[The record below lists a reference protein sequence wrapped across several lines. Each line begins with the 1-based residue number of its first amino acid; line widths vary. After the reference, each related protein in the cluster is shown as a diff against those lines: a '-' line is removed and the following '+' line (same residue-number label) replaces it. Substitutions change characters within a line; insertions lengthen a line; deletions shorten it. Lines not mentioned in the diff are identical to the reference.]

1 MKTKMSLLSAAILPV
16 LALAMLPADAEA
28 RLTQAQKAAAV
39 ARAQAL
45 LDGPAA
51 ARINRA
57 QGDAF
62 AATPAAVVVDADGTE
77 HVRFQRVWGNG
88 LPVIGG
94 DFVLHSRQ
102 GRLLDVTQTLDSG
115 ARPVNAR
122 AAFGRGYAINAASR
136 AFPLRQEGRA
146 KSREVVYA
154 RGGIEPVLAHEVVLA
169 GTRADQTPSLMH
181 YVVSAADGRILDQW
195 DEIHTARPG
204 RDGSNNCGT
213 GTPASGT
220 GNTITA
226 GSVGLDTA
234 LCGTSYQLRDLG
246 RGGGTTTNMG
256 MRQIGMGTV
265 FVDADNNWGNGSLSN
280 SQSAGAEAH
289 YGVALTWDYFLNEHG
304 RNGIADDGVGAVA
317 RVHFGRNYI
326 NAFWSDACFCM
337 TFGDG
342 DNGVNYY
349 PLTVIDVAA
358 HEMTHGITSR
368 TADLI
373 YSGESGGLNEATS
386 DIFGA
391 MVEFYANNAADPGD
405 YLIGEEFIVGN
416 PGTEAL
422 RFMFKPSLD
431 GVSEDCWY
439 PGIGGVDV
447 HYSSGVANS
456 FFYLLAEGA
465 VVPAGFGA
473 GTSAN
478 LAPADLT
485 CDGNTAHAGIGRE
498 KAGQI
503 WYRALTVYMVADTDY
518 AGARAATLQA
528 AEDLFGAGSPEQQ
541 AVDAAWDSVNVPGV
555 I

>member
-1 MKTKMSLLSAAILPV
+1 MKLKISLLSAAILPV

-28 RLTQAQKAAAV
+28 RPTPAQKSAAV

-45 LDGPAA
+45 VDGTAA
-51 ARINRA
+51 PRLNRA
-57 QGDAF
+57 TGDAF
-62 AATPAAVVVDADGTE
+62 AARPASVVIDANGTE
-77 HVRFQRVWGNG
+77 HVRFQRTWGNG

-94 DFVLHSRQ
+94 DFVVHSRN
-102 GRLLDVTQTLDSG
+102 GRLVDVSQTLDT
-115 ARPVNAR
+115 AVRPVNTR
-122 AAFGRGYAINAASR
+122 AAFGSGYAINAATR
-136 AFPLRQEGRA
+136 AFGLRTEDRA
-146 KSREVVYA
+146 RSRQVVYA
-154 RGGIEPVLAHEVVLA
+154 RGGVEPVLAHEVVLA
-169 GTRADQTPSLMH
+169 GTRADQTPTLMH
-181 YVVSAADGRILDQW
+181 YIVSAVDGRILDKW

-204 RDGSNNCGT
+204 RDNSNCGN
-213 GTPASGT
+213 GVAANGT

-226 GSVGLDTA
+226 GTVALGTA
-234 LCGTSYQLRDLG
+234 NCGSNYQLKDIS

-265 FVDADNNWGNGSLSN
+265 FVDADNTWGNGSLSS

-289 YGVALTWDYFLNEHG
+289 YGVALTWDYFLDEHG

-317 RVHFGRNYI
+317 RVHYGRNYV
-326 NAFWSDACFCM
+326 NAFWSDSCFCM

-416 PGTEAL
+416 PGDEAL
-422 RFMFKPSLD
+422 RYMFKPSLD
-431 GVSEDCWY
+431 GASYDCY
-439 PGIGGVDV
+439 EPGLGSDDV
-447 HYSSGVANS
+447 HYTSGVANR

-473 GTSAN
+473 GTSFS
-478 LAPADLT
+478 LTPADLV
-485 CDGNTAHAGIGRE
+485 CDGNTTHAGIGRA

-503 WYRALTVYMVADTDY
+503 WYRALTTYMTSNTDY
-518 AGARAATLQA
+518 AGARAATEQA
-528 AEDLFGAGSPEQQ
+528 AAELYGADSAEEL
-541 AVDAAWDSVNVPGV
+541 AVSAAWDSVLVSNIPD
-555 I
+555 

>member
-1 MKTKMSLLSAAILPV
+1 MKPKTSLLAAAILPV
-16 LALAMLPADAEA
+16 LALSLLSADAEA
-28 RLTQAQKAAAV
+28 RLSPAKKAAAIE
-39 ARAQAL
+39 RAQSL
-45 LDGPAA
+45 LEGGAA
-51 ARINRA
+51 TRVFRA

-62 AATPAAVVVDADGTE
+62 AARPASVVVDADGTE
-77 HVRFQRVWGNG
+77 HVRFSRVWGNG
-88 LPVIGG
+88 IPVIGG
-94 DFVLHSRQ
+94 DFVVHSRK
-102 GRLLDVTQTLDSG
+102 GRLLEVSQTLATHD
-115 ARPVNAR
+115 RPVSTR
-122 AAFGRGYAINAASR
+122 AAFGSGYAVNAATR
-136 AFPLRQEGRA
+136 AFGLRPAGRA
-146 KSREVVYA
+146 QTSKVVYA
-154 RGGIEPVLAHEVVLA
+154 RGGIEPVLAHQVVLR
-169 GTRADQTPSLMH
+169 GTRADQTPTEMH
-181 YVVSAADGRILDQW
+181 YIVSAADGRILDKW

-204 RDGSNNCGT
+204 RDKNNCST
-213 GTPASGT
+213 GTAANGT

-226 GSVGLDTA
+226 GSVPLGTA
-234 LCGTSYQLRDLG
+234 NCGSNYQLKDIA

-265 FVDADNNWGNGSLSN
+265 FVDADNTWGNGSLSS

-289 YGVALTWDYFLNEHG
+289 YGVGLTWDYFLNEHG
-304 RNGIADDGVGAVA
+304 RAGIADDGVGAIA
-317 RVHFGRNYI
+317 RVHYGRNYI

-391 MVEFYANNAADPGD
+391 MVEFYANNASDPGD

-465 VVPAGFGA
+465 VVPASFGA
-473 GTSAN
+473 GTGAN

-518 AGARAATLQA
+518 AGARVATEQA
-528 AEDLFGAGSPEQQ
+528 AEDLFGAGSAEQL
-541 AVDAAWDSVNVPGV
+541 AVSAAWDSVSVP
-555 I
+555 